1 MRMTMFMIR
10 NRVKMRL
17 DAIPSDREKD
27 HGVKDDP
34 KDDDMN
40 ADSYSRGSGK
50 ELRSRY
56 WWHINVIC
64 NSENVCLD
72 E

>member
-1 MRMTMFMIR
+1 MFMIR

-56 WWHINVIC
+56 
-64 NSENVCLD
+64 
-72 E
+72 